1 MGIGCSRGE
10 VAQGGLGEAPLE
22 AIVHAICT
30 GKEISIQEEI
40 RCLGNKEKKIRVWFR
55 AFLHVGHF
63 LCMQVHR
70 V

>member
-30 GKEISIQEEI
+30 GKRDKHPGRNKVSRKQRKENS
-40 RCLGNKEKKIRVWFR
+40 CLV
-55 AFLHVGHF
+55 
-63 LCMQVHR
+63 
-70 V
+70 

>member
-1 MGIGCSRGE
+1 VE
-10 VAQGGLGEAPLE
+10 KWHKEALGKHRLKLSSMQFAR
-22 AIVHAICT
+22 